1 MSGSRG
7 LGRGL
12 GKLIPT
18 DMIEDF
24 FDPTAEE
31 DKKDSK
37 LCDIA
42 VKDIVPDEDQ
52 PRRVFDEAQLA
63 ALAGSIR
70 ENGVVQPIVVVKEGN
85 KYKIVA
91 GERRWRASKIAGLDK
106 IPAIIRTLDAQKR
119 LEISLIENVQREDL
133 NPIEI
138 ATVYAKFRTQFNL
151 SNAEIAKRVGK
162 SESAVVNTTRLL
174 NLPDSA
180 KHAMVEHKLSEGQ
193 MRPLVTLTPEQ
204 IDAILPKIIEEGWSA
219 RKVEQYKV
227 NLNNRAKAIKA
238 AQPAR
243 DRSESDTYA
252 ESISDRL
259 GVKVNIKS
267 SARGTGEI
275 VLKFKNKEEFE
286 KLCSILTA

>member
-1 MSGSRG
+1 
-7 LGRGL
+7 
-12 GKLIPT
+12 
-18 DMIEDF
+18 
-24 FDPTAEE
+24 
-31 DKKDSK
+31 
-37 LCDIA
+37 
-42 VKDIVPDEDQ
+42 
-52 PRRVFDEAQLA
+52 
-63 ALAGSIR
+63 
-70 ENGVVQPIVVVKEGN
+70 
-85 KYKIVA
+85 
-91 GERRWRASKIAGLDK
+91 
-106 IPAIIRTLDAQKR
+106 
-119 LEISLIENVQREDL
+119 
-133 NPIEI
+133 
-138 ATVYAKFRTQFNL
+138 
-151 SNAEIAKRVGK
+151 
-162 SESAVVNTTRLL
+162 
-174 NLPDSA
+174 
-180 KHAMVEHKLSEGQ
+180 